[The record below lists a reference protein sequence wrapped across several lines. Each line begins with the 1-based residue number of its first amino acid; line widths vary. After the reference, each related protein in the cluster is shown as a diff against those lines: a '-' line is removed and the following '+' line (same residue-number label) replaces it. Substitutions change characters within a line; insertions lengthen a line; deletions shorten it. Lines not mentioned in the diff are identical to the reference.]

1 MDGNA
6 TQRGWVSLHHIVSVI
21 TPYCSG
27 VFRLAYLSSCIAD
40 EAVVSMPKEG
50 LSDGLIPKLGSSFV
64 PNVDLG
70 HEKDKLLVREG
81 YWIYSVY
88 RIM

>member
-1 MDGNA
+1 
-6 TQRGWVSLHHIVSVI
+6 
-21 TPYCSG
+21 
-27 VFRLAYLSSCIAD
+27 
-40 EAVVSMPKEG
+40 MPKEG